1 MTETPKYDVIDQQKD
16 IEIRRY
22 PGYIKAEAAVEGRN
36 YKAAIERGFN
46 ILAGYIFGDNVAR
59 DKIEMTTPVQA
70 QHAEKISMTT
80 PVTVTMS
87 DKYIVAFIMPAKYS
101 LETLPVPINQ
111 NIHFS
116 EVPEHTVA
124 AIRFTGY
131 FNQEKINMHKEQLAK
146 WLVEQGIEVEGDY
159 YLAGY
164 NPPWVPGFLARNE
177 VMVRIKE
184 TKKTL
189 SQKIR

>member
-1 MTETPKYDVIDQQKD
+1 MTETPKYEVIDRQKD

-59 DKIEMTTPVQA
+59 QKIDMTTPVQA
-70 QHAEKISMTT
+70 QQAEKISMTT
-80 PVTVTMS
+80 PVTVTMT
-87 DKYIVAFIMPAKYS
+87 DKYIVGFIMPAKYMM
-101 LETLPVPINQ
+101 ETLPIPNNQ
-111 NIHFS
+111 NIRFS

-124 AIRFTGY
+124 AISFTGY
-131 FNQEKINMHKEQLAK
+131 FNQEKINKNKEQLAR
-146 WLVEQGIEVEGDY
+146 WLAEQGIEGEGDY

-177 VMVRIKE
+177 VMVTIKYRDRN
-184 TKKTL
+184 TD
-189 SQKIR
+189 SQ